1 MKILLLI
8 LLVFVSKA
16 TAASPWPSTKCVNV
30 LKFVELLVPTENRD
44 VSIDRLRIFLND
56 RLIENKIN
64 VTQYSAR
71 KTEILEADKIIS
83 KLEAKG
89 HKGEE
94 VIALASLHCAV

>member
-8 LLVFVSKA
+8 LLVFVSKS

-30 LKFVELLVPTENRD
+30 IKFVELLVPTENRKA
-44 VSIDRLRIFLND
+44 SIDRLRIFLNN
-56 RLIENKIN
+56 RLTENIIT
-64 VTQYSAR
+64 VTQYNAR
-71 KTEILEADKIIS
+71 KTEILEAGKIIS